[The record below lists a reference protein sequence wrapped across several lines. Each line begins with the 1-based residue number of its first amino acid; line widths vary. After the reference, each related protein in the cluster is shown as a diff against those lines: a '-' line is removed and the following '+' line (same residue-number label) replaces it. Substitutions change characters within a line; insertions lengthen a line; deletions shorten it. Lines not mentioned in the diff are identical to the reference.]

1 MTDNDLR
8 TTRRVRELKGEQR
21 QSTPQQVLCTNLPL
35 CPFPLPLSPVH
46 VQSFNHSPCP
56 FPPLPLSTR
65 PSRGGCK
72 CTCCNRP
79 PPSSS
84 SQYPRPPGSVCLPPS
99 IKLPY
104 QGHNHLHCG
113 AAPSSLPLSI
123 HPSVYLS
130 TLSFFFIHTLVS
142 NSALTIVQ
150 NAVLRYQHNGTC

>member
-79 PPSSS
+79 PTLLLLTIS
-84 SQYPRPPGSVCLPPS
+84 PPS
-99 IKLPY
+99 RLCLSPPLY
-104 QGHNHLHCG
+104 QASLSRPQSPSLWRRPLFPSPLH
-113 AAPSSLPLSI
+113 PSICLSI
-123 HPSVYLS
+123 H
-130 TLSFFFIHTLVS
+130 SFFLFFYSYFGQQQRPDNRTKR
-142 NSALTIVQ
+142 SASVP
-150 NAVLRYQHNGTC
+150 A